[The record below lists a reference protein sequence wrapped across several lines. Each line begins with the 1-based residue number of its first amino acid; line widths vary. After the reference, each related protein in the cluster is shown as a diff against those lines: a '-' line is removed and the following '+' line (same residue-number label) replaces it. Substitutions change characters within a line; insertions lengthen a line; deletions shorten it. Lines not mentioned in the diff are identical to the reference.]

1 MIIQWATK
9 GGGQWSRTCS
19 LNSLSLLSFLPRPR
33 YPLSVP
39 VPLGQPLTTLTT
51 LPSLS
56 LPPIGHDASRLL
68 GGRLPLATMHN
79 TPVHLSISLRILSPL
94 PICLVVRP
102 IIVYIPTRDAC

>member
-1 MIIQWATK
+1 MVAHLFSKLSIP
-9 GGGQWSRTCS
+9 S
-19 LNSLSLLSFLPRPR
+19 LFLAQTT
-33 YPLSVP
+33 LSVP

-94 PICLVVRP
+94 PICLVLRP
-102 IIVYIPTRDAC
+102 IIVYIPTRDAS